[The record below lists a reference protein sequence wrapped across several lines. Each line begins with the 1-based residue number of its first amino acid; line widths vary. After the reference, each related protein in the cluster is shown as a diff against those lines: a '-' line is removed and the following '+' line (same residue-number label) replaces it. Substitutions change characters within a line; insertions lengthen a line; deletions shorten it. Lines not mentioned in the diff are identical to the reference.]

1 MHCEFPERIF
11 QNLGCS
17 LGAFRRLGRF
27 FSYDKVSGD
36 FRRAGHW
43 PGHLL
48 LPTLCRDA
56 TRGKENIE
64 TRGREGVDFD
74 RVDLGVNSA
83 TFPRGNQC
91 WYEIADF
98 RRLYPE
104 YEDLSDTD
112 LSDRAY
118 KRAGITT
125 KPARPWASLG
135 LSILIAFGIP
145 ALVLAI
151 GWALS
156 GFDGSRPER
165 SA

>member
-1 MHCEFPERIF
+1 MNLRRGFFRIWLVASVLF
-11 QNLGCS
+11 AGS
-17 LGAFRRLGRF
+17 VAFL
-27 FSYDKVSGD
+27 SYDKVSRD

-48 LPTLCRDA
+48 LPALCHDD
-56 TRGKENIE
+56 TRGKENVE
-64 TRGREGVDFD
+64 TRGKEGVDFD
-74 RVDLGVNSA
+74 RVDLGANSA

-91 WYEIADF
+91 WYKIADF

-118 KRAGITT
+118 KRAGIMT
-125 KPARPWASLG
+125 PARPWASLG